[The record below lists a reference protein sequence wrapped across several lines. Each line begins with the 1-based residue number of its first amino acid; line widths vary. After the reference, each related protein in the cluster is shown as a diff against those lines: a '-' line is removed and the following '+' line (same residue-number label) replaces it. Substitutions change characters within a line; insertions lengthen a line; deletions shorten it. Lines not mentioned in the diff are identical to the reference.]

1 LYLEPDSIG
10 VGDGESYAVVS
21 GVVSGPRRGIRSS
34 GADFKLKVDF
44 VFSGYGVSCFGRADK
59 GAAKVPKLFKGLM
72 SLGLLIIESVSPVA
86 VTNLVRH
93 PDPNQH
99 VTVRKST

>member
-10 VGDGESYAVVS
+10 VGDGKSYAVVS

-44 VFSGYGVSCFGRADK
+44 VFSGYGVGSSVNSGKSGRA
-59 GAAKVPKLFKGLM
+59 V
-72 SLGLLIIESVSPVA
+72 VSCSKP
-86 VTNLVRH
+86 
-93 PDPNQH
+93 
-99 VTVRKST
+99 